1 MSVIMSESQS
11 AAVVKSFNPEPG
23 FEGEAPTPVTGGLA
37 EASSAV
43 EPAAS
48 PAALRRRVFNLA
60 WPVIGENF
68 LETMLGIVDTW
79 FVAFLGAAALAGVG
93 AATQLMFFV
102 IAALSAVAVGSAVL
116 VAQAVGARSFGEA
129 NRLAKQSLVWA
140 VILSLPLV
148 LIGLFASEA
157 LIGIFGM
164 EPEVNVIGIDYLRVT
179 MGTVFVLVLRFIVG
193 GVMRGAGD
201 SRTPMLTTLLANA
214 LNVFLDY
221 ALIFGE
227 FGMPEL
233 GAVGSAWATFIARG
247 IGLALLLVILWR
259 GRNGITIRGRANWW
273 PQGPVARN
281 ILGLGIPAAVEQV
294 LITSAFLT
302 QTIVVAQLG
311 TLVLA
316 AQRVSM
322 NAMSLSF
329 LPGFGFAMAATTLVG
344 QSIGARRP
352 EEGQA
357 AARIA
362 TVSAAIWMGT
372 LGLLFLIFAEQIMG
386 FFSDDPAVIALGA
399 NGLRV
404 VAFTQPF
411 WAIGFVQAG
420 ALRGVGNTRFP
431 LWVNTLGMWTAI
443 GLGTLIAIYIG
454 GQLAGIWAAF
464 LVTSPITAFILW
476 QRFRGTM
483 ERRTQNA
490 ERRT

>member
-1 MSVIMSESQS
+1 MSEYSQATVVEQFPAGNAVGDGAPLVDS
-11 AAVVKSFNPEPG
+11 AA
-23 FEGEAPTPVTGGLA
+23 PTDP
-37 EASSAV
+37 
-43 EPAAS
+43 PAS
-48 PAALRRRVFNLA
+48 PAQLRRRVFTLA

-116 VAQAVGARSFGEA
+116 VAQAVGARSFADA
-129 NRLAKQSLVWA
+129 NRLAKQSLVWS
-140 VILSLPLV
+140 VILSMPLV
-148 LIGLFASEA
+148 LIGIFASES
-157 LIGIFGM
+157 LISMFGM
-164 EPEVNVIGIDYLRVT
+164 EPEVNAVGTDYLRVT
-179 MGTVFVLVLRFIVG
+179 MGTVFVLVLRFIAG

-201 SRTPMLTTLLANA
+201 SRTPMLLTLLSNA
-214 LNVFLDY
+214 LNVVLDY

-227 FGMPEL
+227 LGMPEL

-247 IGLALLLVILWR
+247 ISLVLLLVVLWR
-259 GRNGITIRGRANWW
+259 GRNGITIQGAANWW
-273 PQGPVARN
+273 PEWPIARR
-281 ILGLGIPAAVEQV
+281 ILNLGVPAAVEQL
-294 LITSAFLT
+294 LISAAFLT
-302 QTIVVAQLG
+302 QTIAVAQLG

-352 EEGQA
+352 EEGHA

-362 TVSAAIWMGT
+362 TISAVVWMSV
-372 LGLLFLIFAEQIMG
+372 LGVLFFVFAEQVMR
-386 FFSDDPAVIALGA
+386 FFSDDPEVIALGA
-399 NGLRV
+399 GGLRV

-420 ALRGVGNTRFP
+420 ALRGTGNTRLP
-431 LWVNTLGMWTAI
+431 LWINTVGMWTAI
-443 GLGTLIAIYIG
+443 GLGALVALYIG
-454 GQLAGIWAAF
+454 GQLQAVWGAF
-464 LVTSPITAFILW
+464 LFTSPLTAWLLW
-476 QRFRGTM
+476 RSFRSTIAHKG
-483 ERRTQNA
+483 
-490 ERRT
+490 